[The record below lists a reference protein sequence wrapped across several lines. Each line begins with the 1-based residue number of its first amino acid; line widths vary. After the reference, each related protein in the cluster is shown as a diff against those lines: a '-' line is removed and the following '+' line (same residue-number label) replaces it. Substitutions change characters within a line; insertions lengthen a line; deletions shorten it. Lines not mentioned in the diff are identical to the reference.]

1 MNCHPAYF
9 TYMQSISCEI
19 PGWMKHKL
27 ESRLLGEILK
37 NSDMQMKVKVK
48 VTQLCLTLCDPMDCS
63 WYSLGQNT
71 GVSSLS
77 LLQEILPTQES
88 NPCLPHCRW
97 NLYQLSYQGSLRIL
111 EWVAYP
117 FSRGSSQPRNQTR
130 VSCIAS
136 GFFTN

>member
-1 MNCHPAYF
+1 
-9 TYMQSISCEI
+9 MQSISCEI

-77 LLQEILPTQES
+77 FLQEIFPTQGL
-88 NPCLPHCRW
+88 NLGLLHCRQMP
-97 NLYQLSYQGSLRIL
+97 YHLSHQGSHHSL
-111 EWVAYP
+111 AP
-117 FSRGSSQPRNQTR
+117 GT
-130 VSCIAS
+130 
-136 GFFTN
+136 